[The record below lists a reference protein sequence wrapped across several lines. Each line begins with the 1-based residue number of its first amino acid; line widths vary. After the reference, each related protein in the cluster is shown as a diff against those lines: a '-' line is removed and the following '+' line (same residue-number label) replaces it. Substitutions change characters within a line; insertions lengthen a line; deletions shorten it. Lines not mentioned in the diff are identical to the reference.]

1 MLLVGSALK
10 NYTIAASDGGIGVV
24 SDFLFDDRTWKMR
37 WLVVDTG
44 NWLPGRKV
52 LLHPSAIGRADF
64 GQEVLPVR
72 LTKAQVEGSPDIAQD
87 EPVSLQMQDN
97 LYGYYGWDPLW
108 GGGNLF
114 GSYGGMMGMPL
125 AGTPYP
131 GEVGVLNGPRDDLL
145 LDDRLRDDGDP
156 HLRSMVAVTGYHV
169 QATDGAIGHVE
180 NFLIDDETWVTRY
193 LVVDTRNWWFGQHV
207 LISPHAVREV
217 VGRGTRSA
225 PTCHGTRSRPA
236 RPGTPL
242 PSSTGIMSGGC
253 TATTAGPATARS
265 ARGARRA
272 GPSAAARA

>member
-10 NYTIAASDGGIGVV
+10 NYTIAASDGRIGVV

-44 NWLPGRKV
+44 NWLPGRKI

-64 GQEVLPVR
+64 GQEALPVR
-72 LTKAQVEGSPDIAQD
+72 LTKAQVQGSPDIAQD

-97 LYGYYGWDPLW
+97 LYGYYGWNPLW
-108 GGGNLF
+108 DGGSLF
-114 GSYGGMMGMPL
+114 GGYSGMMGMPL
-125 AGTPYP
+125 VGPSYP
-131 GEVGVLNGPRDDLL
+131 GEAAVRNGPRDDVL
-145 LDDRLRDDGDP
+145 LDDRRPDDGDP
-156 HLRSMVAVTGYHV
+156 HLRSMAAVTGYHV

-217 VGRGTRSA
+217 SWSGHEVSTDLSQAKIKASPPWDPAAIIDRDYERRL
-225 PTCHGTRSRPA
+225 HGYYGW
-236 RPGTPL
+236 PGY
-242 PSSTGIMSGGC
+242 
-253 TATTAGPATARS
+253 GP
-265 ARGARRA
+265 
-272 GPSAAARA
+272 